1 MSFRSFLHLRYP
13 SRFVKALTNCSLRK
27 KLAVVVVMSTLAQ
40 GALASEIVRVD
51 TDTGSFVL
59 EMYADIAPVTVA
71 NFLSYVN
78 SGAYENTI
86 IHRKVTN
93 FVVQGGGFFYNP
105 ELGDISRINVG
116 PAIVNEFNR
125 SNTRGTIAM
134 AKVSGDPNSATSQ
147 WFINLGDNSAEL
159 DSQNGGFTVFG
170 KVLGTGMSA
179 VDAVGALQTV
189 NVTGAMSF
197 SDVPIL
203 SLSGNTIADAD
214 FVNVSMTALSTSS
227 KFDSGKLSVALN
239 AGAIGQAWV
248 DFALTQ
254 SATEAIITLIPSNTL
269 FIDKVL
275 ENMATFDAL
284 TGTLSIPELELN
296 GEVAYTNVVF
306 KLTDSKTYS
315 FTLQSFDEAP

>member
-1 MSFRSFLHLRYP
+1 
-13 SRFVKALTNCSLRK
+13 
-27 KLAVVVVMSTLAQ
+27 MSTLAQ

-105 ELGDISRINVG
+105 ELGDISGINVG

-189 NVTGAMSF
+189 NVTGVMSF

-254 SATEAIITLIPSNTL
+254 STTEAIITLIPSNTL

-315 FTLQSFDEAP
+315 FTLQSFDAAP

>member
-1 MSFRSFLHLRYP
+1 M
-13 SRFVKALTNCSLRK
+13 
-27 KLAVVVVMSTLAQ
+27 
-40 GALASEIVRVD
+40 
-51 TDTGSFVL
+51 L
-59 EMYADIAPVTVA
+59 EMYSDIAPVTVA

-78 SGAYENTI
+78 TGAYENTI
-86 IHRKVTN
+86 IHRKVNN
-93 FVVQGGGFFYNP
+93 FVIQGGGFFYNP
-105 ELGDISRINVG
+105 ELGDISGINVG

-125 SNTRGTIAM
+125 SNIRGTIAM
-134 AKVSGDPNSATSQ
+134 AKVGGDPNSATSQ
-147 WFINLGDNSAEL
+147 WFINLGDNSANL

-170 KVLGTGMSA
+170 KVLGTGMTA

-248 DFALTQ
+248 DFAITQ
-254 SATEAIITLIPSNTL
+254 SAPETIITLIPTSTL

-275 ENMATFDAL
+275 EEMATFDGL
-284 TGTLSIPELELN
+284 SGTLSIPELELN

-306 KLTDSKTYS
+306 KLTDAQTYS